1 MPWPTFIVQNFAFSY
16 AIIMDHR
23 DRPLFPKWL
32 IPVNV
37 VIPILFTFA
46 TGIHT
51 TMTGPFA
58 WNGVLTF
65 YIVGFTFVVQL
76 IVDGIFLALSALE
89 EERRGGVPQVW
100 AEKDDVESMH
110 ESAGVR
116 Q

>member
-16 AIIMDHR
+16 AIIMDQR

-37 VIPILFTFA
+37 IVPIFFTFA

-65 YIVGFTFVVQL
+65 YVVGFTFVVQL
-76 IVDGIFLALSALE
+76 IVDGIYLALSARE
-89 EERRGGVPQVW
+89 EERRGGVPQAW
-100 AEKDDVESMH
+100 AEKEDLESLRK
-110 ESAGVR
+110 SGVASE
-116 Q
+116 